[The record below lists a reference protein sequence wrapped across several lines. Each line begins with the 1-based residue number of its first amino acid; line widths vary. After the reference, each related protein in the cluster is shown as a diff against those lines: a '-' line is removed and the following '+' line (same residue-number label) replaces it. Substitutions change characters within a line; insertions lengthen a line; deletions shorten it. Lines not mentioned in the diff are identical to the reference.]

1 MTKRAR
7 QVGAAVM
14 AIGFVVALGMRSD
27 PDVAVAQRR
36 APVKATR
43 LFTGP
48 DGQTHAEEIEMK
60 LSPSGTSGELSPTIN
75 VNGLQFRRT
84 APNYFVDWHTAPRR
98 QYVVTLSGKGEI
110 ELAGVSGP
118 RTASRSSSRSIRR
131 RSKPRKTR
139 RRGSESDAAA
149 DAERARRTALADEA
163 RRGCVG
169 ERERNVPCIER
180 VPGPDLAEQPLAT
193 HAGAEVGQ

>member
-110 ELAGVSGP
+110 ELAGGQKIPLGHGHILLAEDVTGKGHI
-118 RTASRSSSRSIRR
+118 SRGV
-131 RSKPRKTR
+131 
-139 RRGSESDAAA
+139 GSEDRISLFITLDPAAK
-149 DAERARRTALADEA
+149 
-163 RRGCVG
+163 
-169 ERERNVPCIER
+169 
-180 VPGPDLAEQPLAT
+180 
-193 HAGAEVGQ
+193 